1 MGLAYGAC
9 EIADAGNAARIG
21 VLIGPDGN
29 IKDFEVKADVKTY
42 PTDVYQKI

>member
-9 EIADAGNAARIG
+9 ESADAGNAARIG